1 MTADRAISFT
11 PVAAEHYPLLRTWL
25 MRPHMREWWG
35 DPEAELGYIRN
46 MVEGRDSTRPFLI
59 VAGGVPV
66 GYIQYWFI
74 GHHQNRDWIED
85 HPWLAELP
93 RDAVG
98 VDLSIGEP
106 DQLSRGLGSKAL
118 AVFVAMLRAQGHG
131 TIIIDP
137 DLANLR
143 AVRAYEKAGFRPV
156 PALEGRSGDVLI
168 MRHHAKMEPAS

>member
-1 MTADRAISFT
+1 
-11 PVAAEHYPLLRTWL
+11 
-25 MRPHMREWWG
+25 MREWWG
-35 DPEAELGYIRN
+35 DPEAELAIFATV
-46 MVEGRDSTRPFLI
+46 VEGRDSTRPFSSSRR
-59 VAGGVPV
+59 VPV

-143 AVRAYEKAGFRPV
+143 AVRAYEK
-156 PALEGRSGDVLI
+156 
-168 MRHHAKMEPAS
+168 PASGRCLRSRGGAAMC